1 LQKANGYF
9 VLSIKILAIAPI
21 EILAHFLQGT
31 SMEILIVA
39 SAAIVM
45 FIGVLAYGFSA
56 AIRKVKALF
65 CARTIKKAA
74 VSYSIYRN

>member
-1 LQKANGYF
+1 
-9 VLSIKILAIAPI
+9 
-21 EILAHFLQGT
+21 
-31 SMEILIVA
+31 MEILIVA